1 MNRMKRKLLL
11 VLAFIA
17 LPGFAN
23 ALGLGKLQL
32 NSALNQP
39 FDARIE
45 LLSAS
50 ADELDSL
57 NIGLADNVAFRR
69 ARIDRP
75 FILSKLK
82 FELKENDSGAD
93 YIQVSSRDAIR
104 EPFLNF
110 LLEASWSSGRLYR
123 EYTVL
128 LDPPLYDP
136 NTSTADNSSN
146 YSPSSSSAS
155 ESYIVDEVEDD
166 SGSSLET
173 RPTLSY
179 NDNEYGPTSGAD
191 TLWSIASQ
199 VRPDS
204 SVSVQQMML
213 ALLRANPDA
222 FVNGNINGLK
232 RGQIL
237 NIPVRDEIDSF
248 SSQDAISDV
257 KSQNASWQDAR
268 GALADT
274 VTERSESMSMSESS
288 ESEAADD
295 SSEMIEDDESELRLV
310 AASSDGAGMA
320 QNSVGGDSDSLSL
333 ANEQLDVI
341 SQENADLKDRVL
353 ENETIIEDLKRLISL
368 KDDELAEL
376 QEQMARGGVVDESS
390 ADEMFE
396 EEADAYAVEEE
407 VTDEV
412 YEDEVS
418 EEPMESDSAEQD
430 EFMSDTSDDE
440 FVSEDE
446 DLMIDEEDLIS
457 EDTSE
462 MSEEL
467 SEEQDEAPMEEEQAV
482 VETEQS
488 APPAGLLDQVLGFIT
503 GNLIIIAGAL
513 GGIILVI
520 IALIFISRRR
530 QNAAN
535 EPASV
540 AITEFPDFEEAE
552 AEAEAE
558 AETALPEENADAAV
572 DMSEELTASPE
583 DFAEEEDGKAEF
595 VAPPQAEVVAEPEPE
610 EPEEPEEDPLAE
622 VNVFLAYEHF
632 DQAEEFV
639 RDAIAGSPD
648 NLEFHAKLLEVF
660 YAANDLKSYEDA
672 AQVLH
677 DKVGGEGQHWEM
689 AQAMWQEMS
698 PNRALF
704 EEGGDDVA
712 AAPAP
717 DSTGGIMDITAE
729 DSESDSADA
738 GVDFD
743 LGMDMGAEPDA
754 GDVSGEMLDI
764 TASGE
769 DDDMLEVTAAAGVD
783 GSSSDEDL
791 LDVTAAVGLDTEEF
805 AEAVES
811 IAADDEPMLD
821 ITAGAEDIVAEEDD
835 ALDMSHGG
843 GEDLLDV
850 TANAN
855 LEEDDLEED
864 LMDVT
869 STGAGAGADGDALL
883 EVPAEE
889 ENSVDFDIGEMDA
902 EPEAE
907 TESAA
912 EEDAAA
918 DDISLDFDIGEMDAE
933 PEAETE
939 PAAEEDAAADDISLD
954 FDIGGMDAEPEAE
967 TEPAAEDDNALDFD
981 IGGMDV
987 EPETAT
993 DEDRGIEMDLSSG
1006 DDDDL
1011 DLADASLD
1019 LDVNSSDEG
1028 LEIDLNMDEADD
1040 SDSLDISELEV
1051 DAGDTGIADDLEI
1064 DLTLDDD
1071 SSDADLALA
1080 ADDLEIDLSLDDDSS
1095 ESDAATPADDLEMD
1109 FDLDTGEDDAD
1120 AIEIDMDGTV
1130 EMPKADLDELGM
1142 DIDDDD
1148 DDDDDDS
1155 TVFVPRAGAADEQT
1169 SEDEIAT
1176 KLDLAKAY
1184 VELGDKDSAR
1194 GILDEV
1200 MNDGNDE
1207 QKRTAQG
1214 LIDQLG

>member
-889 ENSVDFDIGEMDA
+889 ENSVDFDIGGMDA

-907 TESAA
+907 TESVA

-918 DDISLDFDIGEMDAE
+918 DDISLDFDIGE
-933 PEAETE
+933 
-939 PAAEEDAAADDISLD
+939 
-954 FDIGGMDAEPEAE
+954 MDAEPEAE

>member
-1 MNRMKRKLLL
+1 MNQMKRKLLL

-75 FILSKLK
+75 FILSKLR
-82 FELKENDSGAD
+82 FQLKENDSGGD
-93 YIQVSSRDAIR
+93 YIQVSSSEAIR

-136 NTSTADNSSN
+136 NTSVKDNSSN
-146 YSPSSSSAS
+146 YSPSSSSPS
-155 ESYIVDEVEDD
+155 ESYIVDDVEDD
-166 SGSSLET
+166 SSSSSQT
-173 RPTLSY
+173 TSTLSY
-179 NDNEYGPTSGAD
+179 NDNEYGPTSGSD
-191 TLWSIASQ
+191 TLWSIALQ

-237 NIPVRDEIDSF
+237 NIPAQNEIDSL

-257 KSQNASWQDAR
+257 KSQNSSWQDAR
-268 GALADT
+268 GELAET
-274 VTERSESMSMSESS
+274 VTERSESMSMSETS
-288 ESEAADD
+288 EIEEAED

-310 AASSDGAGMA
+310 AASSDGAGMS
-320 QNSVGGDSDSLSL
+320 QNSAGGDNESLSL
-333 ANEQLDVI
+333 ANEQLDVF
-341 SQENADLKDRVL
+341 SQENADLKDRVR

-368 KDDELAEL
+368 KDDELAAL
-376 QEQMARGGVVDESS
+376 QQQMAAGGVVEEFS

-396 EEADAYAVEEE
+396 EEVDAVEE
-407 VTDEV
+407 EV
-412 YEDEVS
+412 YEDEVV
-418 EEPMESDSAEQD
+418 EEPMDSDSAEQD
-430 EFMSDTSDDE
+430 EFMSDTSDE
-440 FVSEDE
+440 ELVSEDE
-446 DLMIDEEDLIS
+446 DLMIDAEDLIS
-457 EDTSE
+457 DDTSE
-462 MSEEL
+462 ITEEL
-467 SEEQDEAPMEEEQAV
+467 SAEQDEAPMEEEQAV
-482 VETEQS
+482 VETEQP
-488 APPAGLLDQVLGFIT
+488 APAASLLDQVLGFIT
-503 GNLIIIAGAL
+503 GNLILIAGAF

-520 IALIFISRRR
+520 IALLFISRRK

-535 EPASV
+535 EPTSV
-540 AITEFPDFEEAE
+540 AVTEFPDFEESE
-552 AEAEAE
+552 SES
-558 AETALPEENADAAV
+558 ETALAEENADAGV
-572 DMSEELTASPE
+572 DMSEELTSSPE
-583 DFAEEEDGKAEF
+583 DVADEEVDVEGKNEF
-595 VAPPQAEVVAEPEPE
+595 VEAPQAEVAAAP

-712 AAPAP
+712 AAPVP

-729 DSESDSADA
+729 DSESESTDA

-743 LGMDMGAEPDA
+743 LGMDMTADA
-754 GDVSGEMLDI
+754 GAASGEMLDI

-769 DDDMLEVTAAAGVD
+769 EEDLLDVTAAAGVD

-821 ITAGAEDIVAEEDD
+821 ITAGVPEEDD

-855 LEEDDLEED
+855 LEADDLEED

-869 STGAGAGADGDALL
+869 STGAGADGEELL

-889 ENSVDFDIGEMDA
+889 ENSVDFDIGGMDI
-902 EPEAE
+902 E
-907 TESAA
+907 
-912 EEDAAA
+912 AA
-918 DDISLDFDIGEMDAE
+918 DTT
-933 PEAETE
+933 PE
-939 PAAEEDAAADDISLD
+939 PAKNDDDNALD
-954 FDIGGMDAEPEAE
+954 FDIGGMDIEAADTAPEPVKND
-967 TEPAAEDDNALDFD
+967 DDNALDFD

-987 EPETAT
+987 EAESAS
-993 DEDRGIEMDLSSG
+993 DDDGGIELDLSSDG
-1006 DDDDL
+1006 DDDL
-1011 DLADASLD
+1011 DLAAESLD
-1019 LDVNSSDEG
+1019 LAVDSSDEISIDDLSDDSDEG

-1040 SDSLDISELEV
+1040 TDSLDIGELEV
-1051 DAGDTGIADDLEI
+1051 DTGDSDIANDLEIDLTLDDDSSDADVGSLADDLEI

-1071 SSDADLALA
+1071 SSDG
-1080 ADDLEIDLSLDDDSS
+1080 
-1095 ESDAATPADDLEMD
+1095 DAATPVDDLEMD
-1109 FDLDTGEDDAD
+1109 FDLDMGDDDAD
-1120 AIEIDMDGTV
+1120 AIEIDMDGSV

-1148 DDDDDDS
+1148 EDEDEDDS
-1155 TVFVPRAGAADEQT
+1155 TVFVPRAAVADEQT

-1176 KLDLAKAY
+1176 KLDLSKAY

-1200 MNDGNDE
+1200 MADGNDE